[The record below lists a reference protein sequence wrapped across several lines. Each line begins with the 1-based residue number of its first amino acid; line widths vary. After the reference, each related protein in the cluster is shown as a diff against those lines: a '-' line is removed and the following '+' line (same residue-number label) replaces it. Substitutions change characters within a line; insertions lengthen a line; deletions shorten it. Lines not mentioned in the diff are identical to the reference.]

1 MSGLMSLAI
10 ERGTG
15 GGWALRGE
23 ISMLLQLEDPRIC
36 LRMLSGHPQCGS
48 FLFPMADVSLPLLRS
63 LEPSTSLAQLNM
75 HSGPSR

>member
-23 ISMLLQLEDPRIC
+23 ISMLLQLEDP
-36 LRMLSGHPQCGS
+36 
-48 FLFPMADVSLPLLRS
+48 
-63 LEPSTSLAQLNM
+63 
-75 HSGPSR
+75 